1 MADGSQG
8 TDGPAAVTGI
18 QRVVSGWA
26 IPVDLE
32 EEGWVQ
38 QHLRIIGHGSPHLSS
53 EHLRVR
59 GQKISSSRSARSI

>member
-8 TDGPAAVTGI
+8 TDDPAAMTGM

-38 QHLRIIGHGSPHLSS
+38 QHFRIIGHGSPPLSS
-53 EHLRVR
+53 EHLRGR
-59 GQKISSSRSARSI
+59 GQKINSSRSAWSI